1 MMGLYTEAVTL
12 ALDNNNIDIAK
23 SYANKPENDDLKK
36 KLWLQ
41 VFFFNFNE
49 TLKNNFKIKRLRF
62 IFSAKEPISSK
73 S

>member
-41 VFFFNFNE
+41 VFILNLTQYSKEFI
-49 TLKNNFKIKRLRF
+49 IKDCHLPF
-62 IFSAKEPISSK
+62 
-73 S
+73 

>member
-41 VFFFNFNE
+41 VFFLNSNE
-49 TLKNNFKIKRLRF
+49 TLKNHFKN
-62 IFSAKEPISSK
+62 
-73 S
+73 

>member
-12 ALDNNNIDIAK
+12 ALDNNNIEIAK

-41 VFFFNFNE
+41 VNLHILF
-49 TLKNNFKIKRLRF
+49 KN
-62 IFSAKEPISSK
+62 
-73 S
+73 